1 MQVQAIA
8 IDGLLQSAVDGGMVP
23 GVVAVVGDRDDT
35 VYEQAFGRLSVDGD
49 EPAQPNS
56 MMAIMSMTKAIA
68 SVAALQLIEQ
78 GSLELKQP
86 VADVLPAFGE
96 LQVLEGFDGE
106 TPRLRRPARQATI
119 RHLLTH
125 TSGLGYPFVNAD
137 LLRYYELSGIDPSVM
152 SRAMLDGVPLV
163 ADPGT
168 RWEYGTSTDW
178 LGRVIEASSGQSLA
192 SYCERHIFAP
202 LGMGDATFT
211 PTDEQRA
218 RAMAL
223 HTRTP
228 EGGLALLPLPA
239 LSEPDFFSGGGGV
252 HATAGDYLRFMRALL
267 RDGELDGQRI
277 LAPETVE
284 LAFSDQLEGA
294 PLPTIMHSQMPLL
307 SNDVPALPQRQAW
320 GLGFHL
326 MLEDIP
332 GMRHAGTGDWAGL
345 FNSFFWI
352 DRASG
357 LAGALFTQVLPFFDL
372 PVIQTLLGF
381 ESAVY
386 AAVDGG

>member
-1 MQVQAIA
+1 MQVQASA
-8 IDGLLQSAVDGGMVP
+8 IDGLLQSAVDEGAAP
-23 GVVAVVGDRDDT
+23 GVVAVVGDRDGT
-35 VYEQAFGRLSVDGD
+35 LYEQAFGRLSVDG
-49 EPAQPNS
+49 EAPAQPDS

-68 SVAALQLIEQ
+68 SVAALQLIEH
-78 GSLELKQP
+78 GSLELEQP

-96 LQVLEGFDGE
+96 LRVLEGFDGD
-106 TPRLRRPARQATI
+106 TPRLRAPVRQASI

-125 TSGLGYPFVNAD
+125 TSGLAYAFVNAD
-137 LLRYYELSGIDPSVM
+137 LLRYYQLTGIDPSVM
-152 SRAMLDGVPLV
+152 SRRMLDGVPLI

-178 LGRVIEASSGQSLA
+178 LGRVIEAVSGLSLA
-192 SYCERHIFAP
+192 AYCERHIFAP
-202 LGMGDATFT
+202 LGMRDATFT
-211 PTDEQRA
+211 PTDAQRA

-228 EGGLALLPLPA
+228 EGGLAPLPLQA
-239 LSEPDFFSGGGGV
+239 LSEPDFFSGGGGM

-267 RDGELDGQRI
+267 RGGELDGERI

-284 LAFSDQLEGA
+284 LAFSDQLDGA
-294 PLPTIMHSQMPLL
+294 PLPTIMHSQVPEL
-307 SNDVPALPQRQAW
+307 SHDVPALPFRQAW

-326 MLEDIP
+326 LLEDIP

-345 FNSFFWI
+345 FNSFFWV

-357 LAGALFTQVLPFFDL
+357 LAGALFTQLVPFFD
-372 PVIQTLLGF
+372 PQVIQTLLGF
-381 ESAVY
+381 ESAAY
-386 AAVDGG
+386 ATVNGG

>member
-8 IDGLLQSAVDGGMVP
+8 IDGLLQGAVDGGIVP

-35 VYEQAFGRLSVDGD
+35 VYEQAFGRLSVDG
-49 EPAQPNS
+49 EAPAQTDS

-78 GSLELKQP
+78 GSLELEQP

-106 TPRLRRPARQATI
+106 TPRLRPPARQATI

-125 TSGLGYPFVNAD
+125 TSGLAYPFVNAD
-137 LLRYYELSGIDPSVM
+137 LLRYYQLSGIDPSVM
-152 SRAMLDGVPLV
+152 SSAMLDGVPLV

-228 EGGLALLPLPA
+228 EGGLALLSLPA
-239 LSEPDFFSGGGGV
+239 LSEPDFFSGGSGL
-252 HATAGDYLRFMRALL
+252 HATAGDYLRFMRAVL

-284 LAFSDQLEGA
+284 LAFSDQLDGA

-326 MLEDIP
+326 LLEDIP

-372 PVIQTLLGF
+372 QVIQTLLGF

>member
-8 IDGLLQSAVDGGMVP
+8 IDGLLQSAVDGGNVP
-23 GVVAVVGDRDDT
+23 GVVAVVADQDDT
-35 VYEQAFGRLSVDGD
+35 VYEQAFGRLSVDG
-49 EPAQPNS
+49 EAPAQTDS

-78 GSLELKQP
+78 GSLELEQP

-106 TPRLRRPARQATI
+106 TARLRPPARQATI

-125 TSGLGYPFVNAD
+125 TSGLGYAFVNAD
-137 LLRYYELSGIDPSVM
+137 LLRYYQLSGIDPSVM
-152 SRAMLDGVPLV
+152 SSAMLDDVPLV

-178 LGRVIEASSGQSLA
+178 LGRVIETASGQSLA
-192 SYCERHIFAP
+192 SYCERQIFAP

-228 EGGLALLPLPA
+228 EGGLALLPLQ
-239 LSEPDFFSGGGGV
+239 LVGEPDFFSGGSGV
-252 HATAGDYLRFMRALL
+252 HATAGDYLRLMRALL
-267 RDGELDGQRI
+267 RDGELDGERI

-284 LAFSDQLEGA
+284 LAFSDQLDGA
-294 PLPTIMHSQMPLL
+294 PLPAIMRSQMPLL

-326 MLEDIP
+326 LLEDIP
-332 GMRHAGTGDWAGL
+332 GMRRAGTGDWAGL

-357 LAGALFTQVLPFFDL
+357 LAAALFTQVLPFFDL
-372 PVIQTLLGF
+372 RVIQTLLGF

-386 AAVDGG
+386 ATVDGG